1 MKWVY
6 IFISDL
12 TRNEYDYYFSL
23 MDVNKQKQVSR
34 YKNEIDKKRTVA
46 GEMLARRMISKY
58 CNVLPEDIYFET
70 GCYGKPNAKNLNVE
84 FNTVIQRKWLCVLLM
99 INLLVLMWK

>member
-58 CNVLPEDIYFET
+58 CNINEIRSGSTRPIPILLLFKVL
-70 GCYGKPNAKNLNVE
+70 G
-84 FNTVIQRKWLCVLLM
+84 
-99 INLLVLMWK
+99 

>member
-34 YKNEIDKKRTVA
+34 YKNEIDKR
-46 GEMLARRMISKY
+46 ERLQ
-58 CNVLPEDIYFET
+58 
-70 GCYGKPNAKNLNVE
+70 AK
-84 FNTVIQRKWLCVLLM
+84 C
-99 INLLVLMWK
+99 